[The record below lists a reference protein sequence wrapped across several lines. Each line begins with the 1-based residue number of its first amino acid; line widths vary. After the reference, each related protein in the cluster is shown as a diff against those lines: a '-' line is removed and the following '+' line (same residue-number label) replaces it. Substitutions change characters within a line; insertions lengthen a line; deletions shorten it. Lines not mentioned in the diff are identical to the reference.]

1 MTIYSRTLVK
11 GHLLVKSKC
20 VRYGPMASFPA
31 LAPHEPTEA
40 TSGTLQ
46 LVPPRKRVRSKAV
59 AAEPTR
65 ERILSAAAQLFAE
78 YGFTGASMP
87 AIAAQSG
94 ITAGAIYRHFASK
107 AELLLEVV
115 KRALEALPFSFERGS
130 EADDAALLPE
140 FAARLTDPAL
150 TLLRQLSVEVHAA
163 ARRDP
168 EVRKLLAAY
177 NEMALRKIRVLLKVE
192 EQTGPRDALWVP
204 EYTACALTVFLM
216 GLNHMDTL
224 HPQLVGD
231 QAWRKFV
238 ASHVA
243 ALLGLNVQ
251 EVSRRPPA
259 KERASARD
267 ASPVVK
273 RARKLER

>member
-1 MTIYSRTLVK
+1 MAIYSRTLVK

-20 VRYGPMASFPA
+20 VLYGSMTSFPA
-31 LAPHEPTEA
+31 LAPRAPTEA

-46 LVPPRKRVRSKAV
+46 LVPPRKRLRSKSVAV
-59 AAEPTR
+59 EPTR

-78 YGFTGASMP
+78 HGFTGASMP

-177 NEMALRKIRVLLKVE
+177 NEMALRKIRTLLKVE
-192 EQTGPRDALWVP
+192 EQTGPRDALWAP
-204 EYTACALTVFLM
+204 EYTARALTVFLM

-231 QAWRKFV
+231 QTWREFV

-243 ALLGLNVQ
+243 ALLGLNAQ
-251 EVSRRPPA
+251 EVSRKPPA
-259 KERASARD
+259 RERASARD
-267 ASPVVK
+267 AGPVVK